1 MDSFEYV
8 ALGFSN
14 VLLISFCKV
23 TIAMSENV
31 NGISIMKMIVDF
43 NAFLQYQ

>member
-8 ALGFSN
+8 VLGFSK

>member
-8 ALGFSN
+8 VLGFSN

-43 NAFLQYQ
+43 NAFFQYQ